1 MLLALLTA
9 LRHGTCFARLHI
21 VWAQRRIP
29 GLPPHHWHQQQK
41 EENKGNFLMYKIG
54 TLQQQLTS
62 RSTHDKHLS
71 LQPLQLYVQD
81 VLAR

>member
-1 MLLALLTA
+1 
-9 LRHGTCFARLHI
+9 
-21 VWAQRRIP
+21 
-29 GLPPHHWHQQQK
+29 
-41 EENKGNFLMYKIG
+41 MYKIG

-62 RSTHDKHLS
+62 RSTHDKRLS